1 MVEAF
6 SPPGHLL
13 VLRPRRPESTP
24 PAHAVTPSS
33 VRRARARLST
43 SPLLA
48 AAALVVGAL
57 ILVAQSASA
66 TQASYEIA
74 SLKQEQARL
83 LAEQDQLHFEL
94 AQAQA
99 AYRVDSS
106 AQALGM
112 ARPGRWQYIPGGRSP
127 IALNLD
133 GQDQSRA
140 VWSSVF
146 AALSTLV
153 GKPLRAPLAL

>member
-13 VLRPRRPESTP
+13 VLRPRRPEPTP

-33 VRRARARLST
+33 VRRARARLSA
-43 SPLLA
+43 SPLFA
-48 AAALVVGAL
+48 VAALVVGAL
-57 ILVAQSASA
+57 ILVAQSAAA

-83 LAEQDQLHFEL
+83 LAEQDQLHFQL

-99 AYRVDSS
+99 AYRVDSA
-106 AQALGM
+106 AQALGLT
-112 ARPGRWQYIPGGRSP
+112 RPGRWQYLSAGRSP
-127 IALNLD
+127 IALNLEQHD
-133 GQDQSRA
+133 HTRA
-140 VWSSVF
+140 VWTNVF

-153 GKPLRAPLAL
+153 GKPLRAPQAL